1 MHNLLYAW
9 YLENTYP
16 VVDISSPLQAELSK
30 RDAQTADLQEN
41 VKSQQAEAS
50 KAKEELTNAL
60 AAMEKLKETFNKER
74 ADWET
79 EKDGLTR
86 KAEDAEAA
94 LKPVV
99 DELTGLKRQID
110 AMMSVVFGKYLLMQF
125 F

>member
-1 MHNLLYAW
+1 M
-9 YLENTYP
+9 
-16 VVDISSPLQAELSK
+16 
-30 RDAQTADLQEN
+30 DLQEN

-79 EKDGLTR
+79 EKAGLTK

-99 DELTGLKRQID
+99 EELTGLKWQIN
-110 AMMSVVFGKYLLMQF
+110 AMTSTVFGQYPHMKF
-125 F
+125 FQSIISYQRPVY

>member
-9 YLENTYP
+9 YLENTHLI
-16 VVDISSPLQAELSK
+16 VDISSPLQAELSK
-30 RDAQTADLQEN
+30 RDAQTADLQES

-79 EKDGLTR
+79 EKAGLI
-86 KAEDAEAA
+86 
-94 LKPVV
+94 
-99 DELTGLKRQID
+99 KRPRTQR
-110 AMMSVVFGKYLLMQF
+110 QP
-125 F
+125 